1 MTRLAAATVLLL
13 ASVPLAAQ
21 WLHYPT
27 PGMPR
32 TPEGKPNLSAAAP
45 KMPDG
50 KPDLSG
56 IWAAADNKYLQNLAA
71 DGIEVPFQP
80 WAEKLYRDRSEN
92 LGKGRPSER
101 CLTHGVTD
109 FDALGI
115 NWKIIQTPGM
125 IAVLYEAYNHYRQI
139 LLDGRPLPKPTQP
152 AYLGY
157 SVGRWEGETL
167 VVETTGFNDVGWLDD
182 GGHPQTEA
190 LHVTERFRRRDFG
203 HMDLQLTIDDPKA
216 YTKPWGP
223 TLRLNFQP
231 DDELMESICEN
242 EKDVPHM
249 VGK

>member
-125 IAVLYEAYNHYRQI
+125 IDVLYEAYNHYRQI
-139 LLDGRPLPKPTQP
+139 FLDGRPLPKPTQP

>member
-80 WAEKLYRDRSEN
+80 WAEKLYKERSEN

-139 LLDGRPLPKPTQP
+139 FLDGRPLPKPTQP

-190 LHVTERFRRRDFG
+190 LHVTERFRRLDFG